1 MKEVYQMK
9 SKKTYEK
16 VAETFRKKGDSAWA
30 KAKNGEGEHN
40 YHYAKKFYD
49 TAKKAEEKARK
60 M

>member
-1 MKEVYQMK
+1 MK